1 MTKLRIFIAED
12 HALVREG
19 LKRLIADEP
28 DLEVVGEAGNGAD
41 ACEGVIALKPDVLLL
56 DLSMPVMNGVEA
68 TRRLAT
74 ECPQTK
80 VLGVTVHED
89 PGYLRELLE
98 AGAVGCVLKRG
109 APKDLFA
116 GIRAVAKGGLYVDP
130 QLASSFIQS
139 LAQPR
144 REYVVGRNDLS
155 PREITVIRLIASGY
169 SNKEVAAQL
178 DVSVKSVETYK
189 ARSMEKLGL
198 KNRVDL
204 IRFAAARGWLK
215 P

>member
-1 MTKLRIFIAED
+1 MSKLRIFIADD
-12 HALVREG
+12 HALIREG
-19 LKRLIADEP
+19 LKKLIEAERDM
-28 DLEVVGEAGNGAD
+28 EVVGEAENGAD
-41 ACEGVIALKPDVLLL
+41 ACKRALATQPEVLLL
-56 DLSMPVMNGVEA
+56 DLSMPVMNGIEA
-68 TRRLAT
+68 TRKLAA
-74 ECPQTK
+74 ECPATK
-80 VLGVTVHED
+80 VLGLTVHED
-89 PGYLRELLE
+89 PAYLRELLE
-98 AGAVGCVLKRG
+98 AGAAGCVLKRG
-109 APKDLFA
+109 APKELFA
-116 GIRAVAKGGLYVDP
+116 GIRAVAKGGIYVDP

-144 REYVVGRNDLS
+144 RESVMGRGELS
-155 PREITVIRLIASGY
+155 PREVTVIRLIASGY